1 MSTIINAEKSKLEIE
16 ENGDDQIG
24 SNKQKNEILDEIQ
37 KLAESKNQEM
47 NFDDQNKSLKSR
59 S

>member
-24 SNKQKNEILDEIQ
+24 SNKQKNEILDEI
-37 KLAESKNQEM
+37 
-47 NFDDQNKSLKSR
+47 
-59 S
+59 